1 MCNDEI
7 LRKNQVCLMLSRQI
21 PKVTVLVT
29 RVHRLLRWRAGNDF
43 VPVQKP
49 VLSGENRSAEEGK
62 ITCSLSVTGLLM
74 IITSV
79 ACEL

>member
-7 LRKNQVCLMLSRQI
+7 LRKSQVCLMLPWQM
-21 PKVTVLVT
+21 PKITVLVT

-49 VLSGENRSAEEGK
+49 LSGENRSAKEGK